1 MGELELPELHSLL
14 NDVQPQTSMPELG
27 AQRARSP
34 ANSSLSSGMTSN
46 SSDTAAAVGAS
57 SSLTGGS
64 CNSLAACAAAAG
76 TGTDLGDFSMPDLDL
91 ALHELDD
98 IDFGQLLG
106 GQGLEELKQE
116 DLSLGQGMQ
125 QQQQKL
131 VKSNSLDSSTIAL
144 GSLAGLD
151 NKRAAAVAGAAA
163 PAVAAAKAA
172 AKASKPRA
180 PKPKK
185 AAKASA
191 AGAAQTAATLKSQ
204 AGGVAKPPRKLTITL
219 KQHTQQSQQQQPAT
233 AAAQHMLAAAPCA
246 VSAGTLCP
254 VAEAPGVDVVVGS
267 PDSGF
272 SSACD
277 LTAIPLSPLGMSE
290 EESGSIGQFSLLDD
304 VMADITFDSI
314 CGVEDGG
321 WDDFL
326 NL

>member
-1 MGELELPELHSLL
+1 
-14 NDVQPQTSMPELG
+14 
-27 AQRARSP
+27 
-34 ANSSLSSGMTSN
+34 MTSN

-76 TGTDLGDFSMPDLDL
+76 TDTDLGDFSMPDLDL

-106 GQGLEELKQE
+106 GQGIEELKQE

-131 VKSNSLDSSTIAL
+131 VLVKSNSLDSSTIAL
-144 GSLAGLD
+144 GSLAWLD
-151 NKRAAAVAGAAA
+151 NKQAAAVAGAAA

-191 AGAAQTAATLKSQ
+191 AGAAQTSAALKLQ
-204 AGGVAKPPRKLTITL
+204 ASGVAKPPRKLTITL

-233 AAAQHMLAAAPCA
+233 AAAQHVAAAAPCA

-254 VAEAPGVDVVVGS
+254 LAEASGVDVVVGS

-290 EESGSIGQFSLLDD
+290 EESGSIGQFSLMDD